1 VDLLKKNPLKQAIRE
16 KKAAFGIYVEEASPT
31 IVELAALAGLD
42 FVRLDWCHG
51 PFSPATLMNQVTAA
65 ESRGITPLVRLE
77 CNEQNVGQVLELGA
91 MGVIIPGVSSA
102 SEARR
107 AVDAA
112 KFVPVG
118 KRGLFS
124 AARKAGFG
132 TVSGAE
138 FTRWTNEE
146 VLLGIQIETLEAIE
160 NLDEILAVKGIDI
173 VQSGRGDLSNA
184 LGVPGQKTHPR
195 VLEAEE
201 RIFGKALSMG
211 LAISPQLDPYAPGF
225 EEEAAGWVEKGA
237 YLISLGIDQAIIKKA
252 FQSIVKKTSHL
263 AR

>member
-1 VDLLKKNPLKQAIRE
+1 MDILKKNPLKRAILE
-16 KKAAFGIYVEEASPT
+16 KRAAFGIYVEEPSPT

-77 CNEQNVGQVLELGA
+77 CNEQDVGLALELGA
-91 MGVIIPGVSSA
+91 MGVIIPGVSDASA
-102 SEARR
+102 AGR
-107 AVDAA
+107 AVDAV
-112 KFVPVG
+112 KFAPVG

-124 AARKAGFG
+124 AARKSGFG
-132 TVSGAE
+132 TVGSSE
-138 FTRWTNEE
+138 FTKWTNEE
-146 VLLGIQIETLEAIE
+146 VLLGVQIETLEAIE

-184 LGVPGQKTHPR
+184 LGVPGEKTHPR
-195 VLEAEE
+195 VIEAEE
-201 RIFGKALSMG
+201 KIFGKALSRG

-225 EEEAAGWVEKGA
+225 EEEVASWVEKGA

-252 FQSIVKKTSHL
+252 FQGIVKKTSHL